1 VLRKL
6 EQFPEIVERSAGELL
21 PNLTANYLFELAQ
34 MLNSFYQNVS
44 ILQEP
49 DVPLKTF
56 RLSLISA
63 TAQVLKNG
71 LNLLGIEAPEE
82 M

>member
-1 VLRKL
+1 
-6 EQFPEIVERSAGELL
+6 
-21 PNLTANYLFELAQ
+21 LFELSQTFNTFYENNSVINADSAQ
-34 MLNSFYQNVS
+34 SKSDRAQ
-44 ILQEP
+44 IAQ
-49 DVPLKTF
+49 
-56 RLSLISA
+56 A